1 MLKFEFTTDP
11 CERFSKIW
19 ITISGIVINMFPNIN
34 NIKICLVCDKTDF
47 RKGIDGLAALVTE
60 AFNLDAYDNAIF
72 LFCGT
77 RSDRFKCN

>member
-1 MLKFEFTTDP
+1 
-11 CERFSKIW
+11 
-19 ITISGIVINMFPNIN
+19 MFPNIN

-47 RKGIDGLAALVTE
+47 RKGIDELAALVTE